1 MYFLVGLGIIL
12 AIVYGNMLLD
22 YIKDKKRQ
30 KQQDGTAPEEK
41 PEMAETAEEKE
52 MLREQNV
59 LATSLMLSAIIE
71 QKLRQ
76 KQDIFGL
83 PLTLRESD
91 GQGKLVTLDQEDNI
105 YIIETVVRPEYDDF
119 KEQVLEDMAAEQRRT
134 CSGAAAGKIYAVIC
148 TDQPTASLK
157 ALAESEKGFRLF
169 RFDVVFDHIM

>member
-105 YIIETVVRPEYDDF
+105 YII
-119 KEQVLEDMAAEQRRT
+119 
-134 CSGAAAGKIYAVIC
+134 
-148 TDQPTASLK
+148 
-157 ALAESEKGFRLF
+157 
-169 RFDVVFDHIM
+169 